1 MSKIKSTT
9 HYASK
14 DRTISSL
21 SEQPLWVSNVTT
33 VETPVNNDI
42 RFVVGDKDILKL
54 CENGDIYVNGNLA
67 ENDKEV
73 VDALRIFIQG
83 QYII

>member
-9 HYASK
+9 H
-14 DRTISSL
+14 TIGENYTVRSL
-21 SEQPLWVSNVTT
+21 SEHPLSVSNALT
-33 VETPVNNDI
+33 VETPVTNDI
-42 RFVVGDKDILKL
+42 RFVIGDTDILKL
-54 CENGDIYVNGNLA
+54 CENGDIYVNGTLA

-73 VDALRIFIQG
+73 VEALRIFIAG